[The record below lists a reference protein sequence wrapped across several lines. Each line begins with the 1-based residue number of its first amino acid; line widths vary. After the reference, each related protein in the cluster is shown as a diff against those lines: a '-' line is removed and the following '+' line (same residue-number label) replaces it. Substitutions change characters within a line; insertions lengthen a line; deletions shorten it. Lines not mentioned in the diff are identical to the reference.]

1 MIWLG
6 VLFSFSAVTAWVI
19 STLIVSKGIKELKKT
34 YKSIFNSQKEYS
46 LKIEIVFTYL
56 TITLLTGIIILSFII
71 IPLLFTND
79 FAFSGFLI
87 IGGIFSFSLGTGLYY
102 FCTIVYKKA
111 EIASQFSRFGPFFN
125 IIIGVSIFGEIFTIF
140 DLFSFILVSIG
151 ITLFLIITW
160 TGKFG
165 IIGFILGILTSLSWT
180 LGGLFMNLSFL
191 TTAVNPLKP
200 LVYSLFSLLFGFSSL
215 LIFVFIFTIKNRKK
229 KKREGLEFHILKLN
243 KSVTKYFVLHG
254 VLSISIGH
262 TANFFGILHL
272 GVSGVAFI
280 MSLWPILSL
289 LVGYLLFSSSPEY
302 LRYKKHLKWLFLT
315 AFILLIA
322 SVTSIF

>member
-6 VLFSFSAVTAWVI
+6 FFFSFLAVTAWVI
-19 STLIVSKGIKELKKT
+19 STLIVSKGIKELKER
-34 YKSIFNSQKEYS
+34 YKSIFNSQKDYS
-46 LKIEIVFTYL
+46 LKIEIIFTYL
-56 TITLLTGIIILSFII
+56 GITLLTGIIILSFII
-71 IPLLFTND
+71 IPLLINNNFP
-79 FAFSGFLI
+79 FSGFLI
-87 IGGIFSFSLGTGLYY
+87 LGGIFSFSAGTGLYY
-102 FCTIVYKKA
+102 FCTLVYRKA
-111 EIASQFSRFGPFFN
+111 EIASQFSRFGPLFN
-125 IIIGVSIFGEIFTIF
+125 VIIGVSVFGEIFTIF
-140 DLFSFILVSIG
+140 DLFSLILVSIG
-151 ITLFLIITW
+151 IALFLIITW

-165 IIGFILGILTSLSWT
+165 IIGFILGVLTSFSWS

-191 TTAVNPLKP
+191 TTATNPLKP
-200 LVYSLFSLLFGFSSL
+200 LVFSLYSLLFGFSSL
-215 LIFVFIFTIKNRKK
+215 LIFVLIFIIKNRE
-229 KKREGLEFHILKLN
+229 KKRREGFEFHIFKLN

-254 VLSISIGH
+254 ILSISIGH

-315 AFILLIA
+315 AVILLFA
-322 SVTSIF
+322 SIISIF

>member
-6 VLFSFSAVTAWVI
+6 VFFSFLAVTAWVI
-19 STLIVSKGIKELKKT
+19 STLIVSKGIKELKET
-34 YKSIFNSQKEYS
+34 YKSIFNSLKEYS
-46 LKIEIVFTYL
+46 LKIEIIFTYL
-56 TITLLTGIIILSFII
+56 GITLLTGIIILSFII
-71 IPLLFTND
+71 IPLLINNNFS
-79 FAFSGFLI
+79 FSGFLI
-87 IGGIFSFSLGTGLYY
+87 LGGFFSFSVGTGLYY
-102 FCTIVYKKA
+102 FCTLVYRKA
-111 EIASQFSRFGPFFN
+111 EIASQFSRFGPLFN
-125 IIIGVSIFGEIFTIF
+125 VIIGVSVFGEMFTIF
-140 DLFSFILVSIG
+140 DLFSLILVSIG
-151 ITLFLIITW
+151 IALFLIITW

-191 TTAVNPLKP
+191 TTATNPLKP
-200 LVYSLFSLLFGFSSL
+200 LVFSLYSLLFGFSSL
-215 LIFVFIFTIKNRKK
+215 LIFVLIFIIKNRE
-229 KKREGLEFHILKLN
+229 KKRREGFEFHIFKLN

-254 VLSISIGH
+254 ILSISIGH

-315 AFILLIA
+315 AVILLFA
-322 SVTSIF
+322 SIISIF

>member
-6 VLFSFSAVTAWVI
+6 VLFSFLAVIAWVI
-19 STLIVSKGIKELKKT
+19 STLIVSKGIKELKEA
-34 YKSIFNSQKEYS
+34 YKPIFDKPKDYS

-56 TITLLTGIIILSFII
+56 GITLLTGVIILSLII
-71 IPLLFTND
+71 IPLLVTSRFS
-79 FAFSGFLI
+79 FSGFLI
-87 IGGIFSFSLGTGLYY
+87 LGGIFSFSLGTGLYY
-102 FCTIVYKKA
+102 FCTLVYRKA

-125 IIIGVSIFGEIFTIF
+125 IIIGIAVFGELFTIF
-140 DLFSFILVSIG
+140 DFFSLILLSIG

-165 IIGFILGILTSLSWT
+165 IIGFLLGILTSLSWT

-191 TTAVNPLKP
+191 TTPSNPLKP
-200 LVYSLFSLLFGFSSL
+200 LIFSFFSLLFGFASL
-215 LIFVFIFTIKNRKK
+215 LIFVLIYMLKNQQKK
-229 KKREGLEFHILKLN
+229 KLEGTNLSFIKIE
-243 KSVTKYFVLHG
+243 KSVRKYFILHG

-289 LVGYLLFSSSPEY
+289 LVGYLLFSSSPDY
-302 LRYKKHLKWLFLT
+302 MRYKKHLKWLFLT
-315 AFILLIA
+315 AIILLLA
-322 SVTSIF
+322 SLISIF